1 MNTPPEERLLTAM
14 AQFILHI
21 NNLQTFY
28 GTTTDALEIGKDQ
41 LGQKIL
47 KATKV
52 GIATPEIQE
61 IVGAEKCKTILQNEP
76 FMDFFMKSFASR
88 SVRLS
93 KQMVGSS
100 ALVFTHT
107 ILDELLSECCRIS
120 FEANPSDWYPF
131 VERQNVELEIRGLQT
146 LDAQT
151 LMHRKS
157 LEFVH
162 KKTGQSMVKRFDC
175 LNQICTPKL
184 NGEKPITALIN
195 SDELEAFDQTRHKII
210 HGQPFAQNVPDIE
223 GKILFAACVGMA
235 ALALVG
241 KTYKLFEKGNFTKD
255 TILTK
260 AFSGM
265 QNDLPEVKELFST
278 LEKLTE
284 SFKQKTEHL
293 RALQAQL
300 KR

>member
-1 MNTPPEERLLTAM
+1 MKTIPPEERLLTAM

-41 LGQKIL
+41 VGQKIL

-61 IVGAEKCKTILQNEP
+61 IVGAEKCNTILQNEP
-76 FMDFFMKSFASR
+76 FLNFFMKSFANR

-100 ALVFTHT
+100 ALVFAHT
-107 ILDELLSECCRIS
+107 ILDELLTECCYIS
-120 FEANPSDWYPF
+120 FDAMPADWYSL
-131 VERQNVELEIRGLQT
+131 VDDRKIEVRQIRATDTQALIHQKALELVSEK
-146 LDAQT
+146 A
-151 LMHRKS
+151 K
-157 LEFVH
+157 
-162 KKTGQSMVKRFDC
+162 QSMVKRFSL
-175 LNQICTPKL
+175 LNQICAPKL
-184 NGEKPITALIN
+184 NGEKPITALI
-195 SDELEAFDQTRHKII
+195 SLDELEAFDQTRHKII
-210 HGQPFAQNVPDIE
+210 HGQPFAHNISDIE
-223 GKILFAACVGMA
+223 GKILFAACVGLT

-241 KTYKLFEKGNFTKD
+241 KTYNLFDKGNFTKD
-255 TILTK
+255 AILNK
-260 AFSGM
+260 AFSGI

-284 SFKQKTEHL
+284 SFKQTTEQL
-293 RALQAQL
+293 RAIQAQL